1 MIQQRI
7 HVANLLQNAWQE
19 SSRPAVLAGPMLE
32 AHCFGL
38 REESL
43 NDWEVR
49 LMPSAPLE
57 MARGLAYGRH
67 VCRLLAALHTLR
79 TGVTLEADPLEFL
92 DNLDAFPLRG
102 SPHERFLQQEAM
114 QQARVAAAV
123 AESKKDK
130 SGAGFI
136 QCRRCKSGDVDTDA
150 KQLRSADEPM
160 TVFASCNGCGNRWTL
175 S

>member
-1 MIQQRI
+1 MQQRLEI
-7 HVANLLQNAWQE
+7 ASVLQRAWEQ
-19 SSRPAVLAGPMLE
+19 SQRPAVFAGPALE
-32 AHCFGL
+32 AHCYGL

-43 NDWEVR
+43 GEWDLR
-49 LMPSAPLE
+49 LMPASALDS
-57 MARGLAYGRH
+57 ARTLAYGRH
-67 VCRLLAALHTLR
+67 VCRMMAALGTPCKGPR
-79 TGVTLEADPLEFL
+79 ESDPHRFL
-92 DNLDAFPLRG
+92 DNLEASPLQGR
-102 SPHERFLQQEAM
+102 PHQTFLEQEAL